1 MASQELVAR
10 DGARPSR
17 SPREFLF
24 RYSVGGFFTPPN
36 KNSKPIFIDLN
47 PVAIGILQINLFH
60 AVGPKSDLTG
70 FAFAV
75 IVSNSESVQMIYEI
89 IQRWNSEGKMHV
101 AALWGFAVR
110 NKMQLIMFP
119 DFEPDVSVVLKG
131 IWNNFNVDN
140 FTIKRSALLQI
151 DYVQSNVIK
160 ATLHML
166 SETKPYPA
174 GRDSV
179 EPPDDQ
185 RASVWKPPLPVISSK
200 ANC

>member
-1 MASQELVAR
+1 VIRVFHPTNE
-10 DGARPSR
+10 
-17 SPREFLF
+17 
-24 RYSVGGFFTPPN
+24 
-36 KNSKPIFIDLN
+36 NSKPIFVYLN

-60 AVGPKSDLTG
+60 AIGPKPDLTG
-70 FAFAV
+70 FPVAGL
-75 IVSNSESVQMIYEI
+75 VSDSESVQMVYEI

-101 AALWGFAVR
+101 AALWGLAVR

-119 DFEPDVSVVLKG
+119 DFKPDVSVVLKG
-131 IWNNFNVDN
+131 IRNNFSVDN
-140 FTIKRSALLQI
+140 VTIKRSALLQI

-166 SETKPYPA
+166 IETKPYPA

>member
-1 MASQELVAR
+1 
-10 DGARPSR
+10 
-17 SPREFLF
+17 
-24 RYSVGGFFTPPN
+24 VGDSGSHLTSE
-36 KNSKPIFIDLN
+36 NSKPMFVDLD

-60 AVGPKSDLTG
+60 AVRPKPDLTG

-75 IVSNSESVQMIYEI
+75 LVSDSESVQMVYEI

-101 AALWGFAVR
+101 TALSGFAVR
-110 NKMQLIMFP
+110 DKMQLIMFP

-131 IWNNFNVDN
+131 IWNNFSVDN
-140 FTIKRSALLQI
+140 VTIKRSALLQI

-160 ATLHML
+160 ASLHML

-179 EPPDDQ
+179 EPPHDQ
-185 RASVWKPPLPVISSK
+185 GASVWQPPLPVISSK